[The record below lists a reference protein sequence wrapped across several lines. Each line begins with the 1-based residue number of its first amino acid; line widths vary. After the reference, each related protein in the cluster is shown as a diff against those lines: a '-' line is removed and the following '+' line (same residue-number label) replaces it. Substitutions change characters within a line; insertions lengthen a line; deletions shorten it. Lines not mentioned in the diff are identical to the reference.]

1 MIFRPP
7 RIVRKTFPAL
17 IWDFPSE
24 ASSVFLTFDDG
35 PNPETTPWVLNTLRE
50 YNAKGTFF
58 CLGKNVEQ
66 HPDTFKL
73 IVDSGCAV
81 GNHTYSHQKGW
92 GMKTGTYV
100 EDIDLADAFIGSR
113 LFRPPYGRI
122 GPNQA
127 RVIAERYKIIMW
139 NVLSMDYSRR
149 TSRTTCAS
157 TVINHAKPGSIIV
170 FHDSL
175 KAFDNLRYA
184 LPASLDFFARQGWEA
199 KAIE

>member
-1 MIFRPP
+1 MFFRAPKMIKK
-7 RIVRKTFPAL
+7 IFPAL
-17 IWDFPSE
+17 IWDFPNE
-24 ASSVFLTFDDG
+24 VNAVFLTFDDG
-35 PNPETTPWVLNTLRE
+35 PNPETTPWVLNTLSK
-50 YNAKGTFF
+50 YGAKATFF

-73 IVDSGCAV
+73 ILDSGCAV

-127 RVIAERYKIIMW
+127 RVVSERYKIIMW

-149 TSRTTCAS
+149 ISRTVCAN
-157 TVINHAKPGSIIV
+157 TVINHARPGSIIV

-175 KAFDNLRYA
+175 KAFNNLRYA

>member
-1 MIFRPP
+1 MFFRAPKVVKK
-7 RIVRKTFPAL
+7 IFPAL
-17 IWDFPSE
+17 IWDFPNE
-24 ASSVFLTFDDG
+24 ANAVFLTFDDG
-35 PNPETTPWVLNTLRE
+35 PNPKTTPWVLSTLAK

-66 HPDTFKL
+66 YPDMFKL

-92 GMKTGTYV
+92 GMNTGAYV
-100 EDIDLADAFIGSR
+100 EDVDLADAFIGSR

-122 GPNQA
+122 RANQI
-127 RVIAERYKIIMW
+127 RMLGERYKIIMW

-149 TSRTTCAS
+149 ISRTACANN
-157 TVINHAKPGSIIV
+157 VINLARPGDIIV

-175 KAFDNLRYA
+175 KAFNNLRYA